1 MKGKN
6 KGVRSVSR
14 GGKRASTDR
23 EVLSNREIDP
33 IGALYLTA
41 HCEHLF
47 YLRDRN
53 HIFIVFLLS
62 LTHC

>member
-1 MKGKN
+1 
-6 KGVRSVSR
+6 VSR

-33 IGALYLTA
+33 IGALFLTA

-47 YLRDRN
+47 YLRDRQ